1 METETLFSFEV
12 VVESVQIRG
21 VVQCRLPA
29 VAFRLLDFPTLLIR
43 HDVTE
48 AALRMRE
55 LGINSDPTW
64 APIEEEHGKAGRFE
78 FGKGKSCL
86 LRMRPEVLREHLRNI
101 PLYVMVIDSW
111 SDVPRL
117 VGNSSVP
124 LTSSMELVYQD
135 IQSDG
140 ITSPSVHGEKGEFP
154 LHNLMG
160 TQIGTVEMGYRLM
173 SLGTMLMQHVPRDA
187 VMQRRGVEGREERET
202 PKEAEIETPA
212 SKPSEGDILVAKATQ
227 YEYDRAD
234 SPPTVATQTEAPQ
247 KHRKAK
253 VKEDVDSMSDNN
265 IICPPP
271 LFYNSMAADPP
282 QKAPKPK
289 SAPPT
294 GRVSYDIADFYS
306 EIGESSEEENKDPQT
321 RGVKVERGVQTSQ
334 NVNVQAGHEDNQGP
348 PISLPAG
355 LPLLR
360 QLFSE
365 LSVLEGRSVGMHVFE
380 SQHPAPREEARVRIS
395 RPETAPPKP
404 PAAQPVE
411 RTKERPA
418 PLHGSPLRVRHQ
430 PCARGDAPVPKTRS
444 WIRQVPQAPV
454 RGRGRSKLRYGMT
467 HSLRLRIQQSNPAWL
482 EKMEGER
489 TLQQHEIDRPQR
501 PPRRPLEQIQ
511 QPSQQR
517 PSEQTITVS
526 RRPGRR
532 GDVYGREVRS
542 LIGES
547 GVLFDKAAVLTETV
561 VTDEKHEARRKPV
574 PTPRQHSH
582 SEIEDHEQEEPL
594 PFDRS
599 LVEMETPKV
608 DVGFGT
614 TGSSESENQS
624 KKSIQVF
631 LPLVPNQDESEI
643 PDDSLDQQDLEGKES
658 NKTEKKQAMSRQ
670 DAVSEPESGHSYSED
685 FEEHETHDE
694 YSTAASHMSHD
705 DTSESVKSDS
715 PPSQASTTV
724 EKRREST
731 SKPKRDVLED
741 RRSPDSVASGRSD
754 RSRYSAFSQASS
766 RPRAGSFGLGA
777 PPPPTPSKSPV
788 MGVRQSSKKALPTDT
803 RTSNDEDSQANVD
816 RNGSS
821 RPPPRIVPR
830 DRKIS
835 TNTASVSSYVPSHL
849 STDIENLSTEGS
861 LDF

>member
-1 METETLFSFEV
+1 METETLFSLEV
-12 VVESVQIRG
+12 VVESVHIRG
-21 VVQCRLPA
+21 AAVQCRLPA

-55 LGINSDPTW
+55 LGIHSDPTW
-64 APIEEEHGKAGRFE
+64 APMEEEHGQTGRFE

-86 LRMRPEVLREHLRNI
+86 LRMQPKVLRQHLKNI

-124 LTSSMELVYQD
+124 LTSSMELVYED
-135 IQSDG
+135 IQTDG

-173 SLGTMLMQHVPRDA
+173 SLGTMLMQHVPRGA
-187 VMQRRGVEGREERET
+187 VMQRRGVEGHEERQA

-212 SKPSEGDILVAKATQ
+212 SKPSEGDVLVAKATQ
-227 YEYDRAD
+227 YEYNRAD
-234 SPPTVATQTEAPQ
+234 SPPTVATQTEVAP
-247 KHRKAK
+247 KHRKVK
-253 VKEDVDSMSDNN
+253 VKEDMDSMSDNN

-282 QKAPKPK
+282 QKAQKPKP
-289 SAPPT
+289 APPAD
-294 GRVSYDIADFYS
+294 RISYEIADFYS
-306 EIGESSEEENKDPQT
+306 EIGESPEEENQDPQI
-321 RGVKVERGVQTSQ
+321 RGVKVEKGIQTSQ
-334 NVNVQAGHEDNQGP
+334 NVKVQAEHERNESP
-348 PISLPAG
+348 PISIPTG

-380 SQHPAPREEARVRIS
+380 SQHRYPTPREEASERVS
-395 RPETAPPKP
+395 RPKTAPP
-404 PAAQPVE
+404 
-411 RTKERPA
+411 RRPA
-418 PLHGSPLRVRHQ
+418 PQTSEWGKKESTGIMHGSPLRVRHK
-430 PCARGDAPVPKTRS
+430 PCAQGDRPVPKTRS
-444 WIRQVPQAPV
+444 WIRQVPPAPV
-454 RGRGRSKLRYGMT
+454 RGRGRSKLKYGMT

-489 TLQQHEIDRPQR
+489 TAQQHEVDRPQR
-501 PPRRPLEQIQ
+501 LPRRPLEQLQ

-517 PSEQTITVS
+517 PSEQTVTVS
-526 RRPGRR
+526 RRPEQRDFRDGH
-532 GDVYGREVRS
+532 GGEVRS
-542 LIGES
+542 LVGES
-547 GVLFDKAAVLTETV
+547 GVLFDRAEEQHET
-561 VTDEKHEARRKPV
+561 RRKPV
-574 PTPRQHSH
+574 PTPRQRSQSDTEHL
-582 SEIEDHEQEEPL
+582 DQEEAPL
-594 PFDRS
+594 PFDKS

-608 DVGFGT
+608 DMGLVT
-614 TGSSESENQS
+614 AGSSESENQS

-631 LPLVPNQDESEI
+631 LPIVPNQDDSEM
-643 PDDSLDQQDLEGKES
+643 PDDSLDQQDSEE
-658 NKTEKKQAMSRQ
+658 KQAEKSERKQDLSRQ
-670 DAVSEPESGHSYSED
+670 DVASEPESGHSYSED
-685 FEEHETHDE
+685 FETHDE
-694 YSTAASHMSHD
+694 YSTAASHVSHD
-705 DTSESVKSDS
+705 VTPGSVESDSPS

-724 EKRREST
+724 EKRRESIL
-731 SKPKRDVLED
+731 KPKRDASED
-741 RRSPDSVASGRSD
+741 RQSPDSVASGRSD
-754 RSRYSAFSQASS
+754 RSRHSAFSQASS

-788 MGVRQSSKKALPTDT
+788 MGLSFKKPLPTDT
-803 RTSNDEDSQANVD
+803 RTSNDEDSQANAD
-816 RNGSS
+816 RGGSN
-821 RPPPRIVPR
+821 RPPPRILPR

-849 STDIENLSTEGS
+849 SSDLENLSTDGS
-861 LDF
+861 IDF

>member
-1 METETLFSFEV
+1 MDTETLFSLEV

-55 LGINSDPTW
+55 LGIKSDPTW
-64 APIEEEHGKAGRFE
+64 APMEEEHGQTGRFE

-86 LRMRPEVLREHLRNI
+86 LRMRPEVLRQHLKNI

-111 SDVPRL
+111 EDVPRL

-135 IQSDG
+135 IQTDG

-173 SLGTMLMQHVPRDA
+173 SLGTMLMQHVPREA
-187 VMQRRGVEGREERET
+187 VMQRQGVEVREERQA

-227 YEYDRAD
+227 YEYDRVD
-234 SPPTVATQTEAPQ
+234 SQPTVATQTERPLKQ
-247 KHRKAK
+247 RQVK
-253 VKEDVDSMSDNN
+253 VKEEVDSTSDNN

-289 SAPPT
+289 SAPPA
-294 GRVSYDIADFYS
+294 GHVSYDIADFYS
-306 EIGESSEEENKDPQT
+306 EIGESPEEENQDPQT

-334 NVNVQAGHEDNQGP
+334 DLKVQAGHKDNQGP
-348 PISLPAG
+348 PVSLPAG

-365 LSVLEGRSVGMHVFE
+365 LSVLERRPVGMHVLK
-380 SQHPAPREEARVRIS
+380 SQHPTPREEVRVRMS
-395 RPETAPPKP
+395 RPETAPSRP
-404 PAAQPVE
+404 PAPRPVE
-411 RTKERPA
+411 RTKERPTA
-418 PLHGSPLRVRHQ
+418 LHGSPLRVRHQ
-430 PCARGDAPVPKTRS
+430 PCARGDRPVPKTRS

-454 RGRGRSKLRYGMT
+454 RGRGRSKLKYGMT

-482 EKMEGER
+482 EKMEGQR
-489 TLQQHEIDRPQR
+489 TSQQHEMGQPER
-501 PPRRPLEQIQ
+501 PPRQSLEQLQ
-511 QPSQQR
+511 QASQCQ

-526 RRPGRR
+526 RRPGQEE
-532 GDVYGREVRS
+532 DVNVREVRR
-542 LIGES
+542 LVGES
-547 GVLFDKAAVLTETV
+547 GVLFDKAGTPTKTET
-561 VTDEKHEARRKPV
+561 TDEKHVTHRKPV

-582 SEIEDHEQEEPL
+582 SEIENHHEQEEPL
-594 PFDRS
+594 PFDKS
-599 LVEMETPKV
+599 LVEMEMPKV

-614 TGSSESENQS
+614 AGSSESENQS

-631 LPLVPNQDESEI
+631 LPIVPNQDDSEL
-643 PDDSLDQQDLEGKES
+643 PDDSLDQQDSEEKQA
-658 NKTEKKQAMSRQ
+658 NKTEQKQTMSHQ

-685 FEEHETHDE
+685 FDEEHETQDD
-694 YSTAASHMSHD
+694 YSTAASHVSHTN
-705 DTSESVKSDS
+705 TSGSDRSDS
-715 PPSQASTTV
+715 PPSQASTAV
-724 EKRREST
+724 EKRRDSM
-731 SKPKRDVLED
+731 SKPKRDAVED

-754 RSRYSAFSQASS
+754 RSRHSAFSQASS

-788 MGVRQSSKKALPTDT
+788 MGVRQSFKKPTDT
-803 RTSNDEDSQANVD
+803 RTSPDEDSQGKID
-816 RNGSS
+816 RNGSI
-821 RPPPRIVPR
+821 RPPPRIFPR
-830 DRKIS
+830 ERKIS

-849 STDIENLSTEGS
+849 SSDMENLSTDGS
-861 LDF
+861 LNF